1 MRVFRICSSRHPP
14 LDGEGARLAG
24 GRWNPRGIPVIYT
37 SASSSLAV
45 LELLVHTDSDLLPGD
60 LAVIEIQVPDA
71 LRIEILDPAGLPHDW
86 RAYPAPVSLQAVGAR
101 WARAKRTAVLAVPS
115 AVNPGELN
123 YLLNPDHPDAAR
135 VTAVSSRR
143 FVFDPR
149 LFK

>member
-1 MRVFRICSSRHPP
+1 MRVFRICSSRHPA

-60 LAVIEIQVPDA
+60 LAIVEIQVPDA
-71 LRIEILDPAGLPHDW
+71 LRVEIVDAATLPNDW
-86 RAYPAPVSLQAVGAR
+86 RAYPAPESLQAIGAR
-101 WARAKRTAVLAVPS
+101 WARSKRAVVLAVPS

-135 VTAVSSRR
+135 VTLVSSRR